1 MGTPAARLGD
11 LTLTG
16 DPVTGPCI
24 LNVLIGGQ
32 PAAVIGDLVSGT
44 VCIGAIS
51 VGSPTVMISGR
62 PAARIGS
69 TVEGVNAVTG
79 VKITTALGTPCC
91 PTVLIA

>member
-24 LNVLIGGQ
+24 PNVLIGGQ
-32 PAAVIGDLVSGT
+32 PAAVVGDSVSGT
-44 VCIGAIS
+44 VCVGVIAI
-51 VGSPTVMISGR
+51 GSPTVIISGR
-62 PAARIGS
+62 PAARMGS
-69 TVEGVNAVTG
+69 TVEGVNAVSG
-79 VKITTALGTPCC
+79 VKMTTSLGIPCY